1 MSDLFA
7 AFGIDWRLLLVNG
20 VNFGLLLFGLWYFLY
35 GPIVKMLEDR
45 RQKLAD
51 GVRDA
56 AAAAHELQKIESA
69 RADILARA
77 GKDADDVVSNARA
90 AGAEKQRALVEAGEA
105 SAAALLSEAEA
116 QALQLKNDAIAESK
130 QEVAKLIVLGMERMA
145 LQKK

>member
-1 MSDLFA
+1 
-7 AFGIDWRLLLVNG
+7 
-20 VNFGLLLFGLWYFLY
+20 
-35 GPIVKMLEDR
+35 MLEDR

>member
-20 VNFGLLLFGLWYFLY
+20 INFGLLLFGLWYFLY

-56 AAAAHELQKIESA
+56 EVAAHELQKIEES
-69 RADILARA
+69 RTTLLAEA
-77 GKDADDVVSNARA
+77 GKEAEALVSRARA
-90 AGAEKQRALVEAGEA
+90 AGAEKQRALIESGEA
-105 SAAALLSEAEA
+105 SATALLTDA
-116 QALQLKNDAIAESK
+116 QIQAAQLKHDAITESK
-130 QEVAKLIVLGMERMA
+130 QEVAKLVVLGMERLA
-145 LQKK
+145 LEKK